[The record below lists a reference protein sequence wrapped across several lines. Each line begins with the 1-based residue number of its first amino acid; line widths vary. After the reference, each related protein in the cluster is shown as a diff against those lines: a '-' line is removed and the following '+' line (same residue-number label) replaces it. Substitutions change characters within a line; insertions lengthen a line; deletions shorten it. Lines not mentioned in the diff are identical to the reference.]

1 MQNGGDGPNACHV
14 RVKWVKRTR
23 FLSPRVTACA
33 SFVSLLAWYFFF
45 WEWAGVVLSRRKF
58 YHHKSTSF
66 TSYNTRAHQRRL
78 NQNKP
83 PFITA
88 TFVTCEIIIMTVC
101 DYMNLSWMRLRNKNG
116 SSLNRH
122 VYFELNGCVDGLAK
136 RGQERSR
143 AWNNMII

>member
-23 FLSPRVTACA
+23 FLSPRVTACDTIGVVP
-33 SFVSLLAWYFFF
+33 FFFFENELAWYLADVNFTTTS
-45 WEWAGVVLSRRKF
+45 L
-58 YHHKSTSF
+58 HHSPRI
-66 TSYNTRAHQRRL
+66 TRARTRDGSTKT
-78 NQNKP
+78 NP

-101 DYMNLSWMRLRNKNG
+101 DYMNLSWMRLRNKNEP
-116 SSLNRH
+116 SFHRH

-143 AWNNMII
+143 AWNNMIN

>member
-23 FLSPRVTACA
+23 FLSPRVTACDTIGVVP
-33 SFVSLLAWYFFF
+33 FFFFENELAWYLADVNFTTTS
-45 WEWAGVVLSRRKF
+45 L
-58 YHHKSTSF
+58 HHSPRI
-66 TSYNTRAHQRRL
+66 TRARTRDGSTKT
-78 NQNKP
+78 NP

-101 DYMNLSWMRLRNKNG
+101 DYMNLSWMRLRNKFEP
-116 SSLNRH
+116 SFHHRY

-136 RGQERSR
+136 RGQERPR
-143 AWNNMII
+143 AWNNMIN